1 MKKFPLRKDNLLL
14 FSPEKFPALHYR
26 TVPGNPGAEKRN
38 ERLVIVLRQLLV
50 PEFQPDMK

>member
-26 TVPGNPGAEKRN
+26 TVPGNSGAEKKN
-38 ERLVIVLRQLLV
+38 ERLAIVSRQLFV
-50 PEFQPDMK
+50 PEFQLDRR